1 MDIINTEFKEL
12 QRKQDE
18 LRSTV
23 DLMRGELNEIKRMS
37 SDARQ
42 QTIWQF
48 VIFTIT
54 MAAVILGGLKYQA
67 DVLRKEMDIRF
78 EAQRH
83 EMNARFQ
90 GVDQRF
96 YGVDQRFEALK
107 NQMFEMEKNIISRF
121 EDLKQEV
128 RNRRQ

>member
-1 MDIINTEFKEL
+1 MDIINPEFKEL
-12 QRKQDE
+12 QRKQEE

-37 SDARQ
+37 SDASR

-54 MAAVILGGLKYQA
+54 MAAVTLGGLKYQT
-67 DVLRKEMDIRF
+67 DVLRKELDIQF
-78 EAQRH
+78 EAQRL

-96 YGVDQRFEALK
+96 QGIDQRIIEI
-107 NQMFEMEKNIISRF
+107 EKNIISRF
-121 EDLKQEV
+121 EDFKQEV
-128 RNRRQ
+128 RTRRQ